1 LEAHWKPSKNDIYTA
16 ILNCCFNMILTSINQ
31 QQVGPNITSQK
42 NIGTSTAKCVD
53 QLTGQP
59 WIQGGIVY

>member
-1 LEAHWKPSKNDIYTA
+1 
-16 ILNCCFNMILTSINQ
+16 MILTSINQ

>member
-1 LEAHWKPSKNDIYTA
+1 
-16 ILNCCFNMILTSINQ
+16 MILTSINQ
-31 QQVGPNITSQK
+31 QQVGPNITSQKKK